1 MKCDFHGW
9 ASKNNLTCEDGL
21 TIKEGALTFNK
32 KNQVPLVWNHVHD
45 DPEAILGHAIL
56 ENRKEGIYAYGFFN
70 KNPKAIATKE
80 AIANGDIVSMSIWA
94 TNLSKDG
101 SDVTH
106 GVVREVSLVLAG
118 ANPGAFIESTVMH
131 GVGIDED
138 EDEGIIYT
146 GEQLFHA
153 ADVETDD
160 EPKDPPKEKD
170 KKKDNSKD
178 EDEETVQDV
187 FNTLTEKQKAAVAI
201 VVGAAIADAKENDEE
216 EEDEVKHNAFEKN
229 GTSGA
234 ITAEENKEL
243 YHSAMKKLF
252 TDAKNCG
259 SLKEAYAANMA
270 NNDQFRQMMHSLDT
284 TGMDKATGT
293 STYGFND
300 PDFLF
305 PEYKNINGP
314 TPEFISRNMDWVDK
328 VLNQV
333 HRSPFARIRSI
344 FADITEDAARARGY
358 IKAHQKK
365 EEVFTL
371 LKRTTSPCTVYKL
384 QKMNRD
390 DVIDITDL
398 AVVAWI
404 RAEMRVM
411 LNEEVARAILIG
423 DGRPADDEYK
433 IPEANI
439 RPVVSDVPLFNTIV
453 KISVPYAAT
462 DAEIAELLIDEVI
475 RSKKQYKGTGRP
487 TFWTCDDYITD
498 MLLLKDN
505 NKRRIY
511 ENEASLATTLRV
523 SEIVPVEPMEG
534 TKVTIGSTQYPLIG
548 TMVNLTDY
556 NVGTDKGGEVNMFD
570 DFDIK
575 YNQFYYLLE
584 TRMSGALI
592 KPFSAVTFVL
602 DRAAK
607 PASGGQG
614 GTTG

>member
-9 ASKNNLTCEDGL
+9 ASKNNLKCEDGL
-21 TIKEGALTFNK
+21 TIKEGALTFSKQK
-32 KNQVPLVWNHVHD
+32 KVPLVWNHIHD
-45 DPEAILGHAIL
+45 DPEAVLGHAVL
-56 ENRKEGIYAYGFFN
+56 ENRKEGVYAYGFFN
-70 KNPKAIATKE
+70 KNPKAAATKE

-94 TNLSKDG
+94 TNLSKNG

-106 GVVREVSLVLAG
+106 GVIREVSLVLAA

-138 EDEGIIYT
+138 EEEAIIYT
-146 GEQLFHA
+146 GEQLFHGA
-153 ADVETDD
+153 EVNTD
-160 EPKDPPKEKD
+160 EEPPKNS
-170 KKKDNSKD
+170 KKDEEED
-178 EDEETVQDV
+178 DEETVQEV

-201 VVGAAIADAKENDEE
+201 VVGAAIADAKESNDE
-216 EEDEVKHNAFEKN
+216 EEDEVKHNAFTKN

-234 ITAEENKEL
+234 ITAEENNEL

-252 TDAKNCG
+252 ADAKNCG
-259 SLKEAYAANMA
+259 SLKEAYAANMS
-270 NNDQFRQMMHSLDT
+270 NNEQFRQMMHSLDK
-284 TGMDKATGT
+284 TGMDAATGN
-293 STYGFND
+293 SEYGFND
-300 PDFLF
+300 PEMLF
-305 PEYKNINGP
+305 PEYKNINGA

-328 VLNQV
+328 VLRQV
-333 HRSPFARIRSI
+333 HRSPFSRIRSI
-344 FADITEDAARARGY
+344 FADITEDEARARGY
-358 IKAHQKK
+358 IKEHQKK

-371 LKRTTSPCTVYKL
+371 LKRTTSPATIYKL

-398 AVVAWI
+398 ATVAWI

-433 IPEANI
+433 ISEANI

-453 KISVPYAAT
+453 KVSVPYNAT
-462 DAEIAELLIDEVI
+462 EAEVAELLVDAII
-475 RSKKQYKGTGRP
+475 RAKKKYKGTGRP
-487 TFWTCDDYITD
+487 TLWTMDDYVTD
-498 MLLLKDN
+498 MLLLKDTT
-505 NKRRIY
+505 KRRIY
-511 ENEASLATTLRV
+511 ENEGSLATTLRV

-534 TKVTIGSTQYPLIG
+534 ATVTVNGTSYPLIG
-548 TMVNLTDY
+548 TMVNLADY
-556 NVGTDKGGEVNMFD
+556 NVGTDKGGEVSMFD
-570 DFDIK
+570 DFDIR

-602 DRAAK
+602 DRAAR
-607 PASGGQG
+607 PSGSSS
-614 GTTG
+614 T